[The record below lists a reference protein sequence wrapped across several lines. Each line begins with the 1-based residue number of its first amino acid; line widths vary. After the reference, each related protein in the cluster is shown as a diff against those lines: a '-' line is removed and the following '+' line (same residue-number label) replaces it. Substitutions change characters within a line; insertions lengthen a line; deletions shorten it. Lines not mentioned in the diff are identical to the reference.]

1 MHYFDVARFDSFARW
16 PGEQSFLFSAPAGAV
31 KARAPAEVGPLLESV
46 EAAIDQGLH
55 AVGYM
60 SYEAASALDE
70 RLLTCQPGALPLAH
84 FCFYREKCAIAAG
97 EGLPKDCGDTLD
109 WQPSLARS
117 DYDEAIGAV
126 RAHLAAGDSY
136 QVNYT
141 FRLRAQFEGDAGA
154 LYGAL
159 GRAQQAPF
167 AAYLDDGEHA
177 VISASPELFFRLRD
191 GVLETRPMKGTR
203 RRGRWSDEDL
213 CMAEELRQSAK
224 ERAENV
230 MITDMVRNDLG
241 RISKV
246 GSVEVPTLF
255 CAERYPTLWQLTST
269 VRSRLRPD
277 VGLAELLA
285 ALFPCAS
292 VTGAPKVRT
301 MEIIRA
307 LEGGPRGIYTGCIG
321 FVSPGP
327 EACFNVA
334 IRTAHWERARG
345 ALEYG
350 VGGGITWDSSAQGEY
365 DECLVKAQVLSTRRP
380 TFDLLE
386 TLLWDGASY
395 YLLERHLQRLADSAA
410 YWGYECDLDIVKKY
424 LSDVAKLFGS
434 NSMRV
439 RMLLAENGSVAL
451 EHSALEPPRAGP
463 MRARLAREPVDSAD
477 PFLYHKTTHRVVYER
492 AVADGPKGEEVL
504 LFNERGEMTE
514 FCIGNLVV
522 HMGDERWTPP
532 IASGLLPGTLRAEL
546 LAGGQIAE
554 KTLTIEDL
562 ERAENI
568 FLINSVRRFVPI
580 ECNLGGRYVPHRRS

>member
-1 MHYFDVARFDSFARW
+1 MRLFDVARLDSFTRDG
-16 PGEQSFLFSAPAGAV
+16 GEQSFLFAAPEGAV
-31 KARAPAEVGPLLESV
+31 EARVPGEVKPLIAAV
-46 EAAIDQGLH
+46 EAAVRAGLH
-55 AVGYM
+55 AVGYVC
-60 SYEAASALDE
+60 YEAAAALDP
-70 RLLTCQPGALPLAH
+70 RLQTHSPDALPLAH
-84 FCFYREKCAIAAG
+84 FCFYRQKRAIPAG
-97 EGLPKDCGDTLD
+97 AGLPDDCGSALD
-109 WQPSLARS
+109 WQPSIDRS
-117 DYDEAIGAV
+117 DYDEAIGAI

-141 FRLRAQFEGDAGA
+141 LRLRAHFEGDAAA
-154 LYGAL
+154 LYAAL

-203 RRGRWSDEDL
+203 RRGRWLGEDL
-213 CMAEELRQSAK
+213 CMADQLRSSPK
-224 ERAENV
+224 ECAENV
-230 MITDMVRNDLG
+230 MITDMLRNDLG
-241 RISKV
+241 RISET

-277 VGLAELLA
+277 VGLAQLFG

-307 LEGGPRGIYTGCIG
+307 LEAGPRGIYTGCVG

-334 IRTAHWERARG
+334 IRTVHLDRARG
-345 ALEYG
+345 ALEFG

-365 DECLVKAQVLSTRRP
+365 DECLVKARVLSARRP
-380 TFDLLE
+380 PFDLLE

-395 YLLERHLQRLADSAA
+395 YLLERHLQRLVDSAA
-410 YWGYECDLDIVKKY
+410 YWGFDCDVDAVRAGLRDTSK
-424 LSDVAKLFGS
+424 SFGS
-434 NSMRV
+434 KAMRV
-439 RMLLAENGSVAL
+439 RLLLGISGSVAL
-451 EHSALEPPRAGP
+451 ESVALGPASAGP
-463 MRARLAREPVDSAD
+463 MRAHLANEPVDSAD
-477 PFLYHKTTHRVVYER
+477 PFLYHKTTHRAVYER
-492 AVADGPKGEEVL
+492 AAANVPMGEEVL
-504 LFNERGEMTE
+504 LFNERGELTE
-514 FCIGNLVV
+514 FCIGNLLLDI
-522 HMGDERWTPP
+522 GGKRWTPP
-532 IASGLLPGTLRAEL
+532 IASGLLPGSLRAEL
-546 LAGGQIAE
+546 LEEGQIEE
-554 KTLTIEDL
+554 KTLTLEDL
-562 ERAENI
+562 KRADNI